1 MKLIITTVILLSLSV
16 VIFFKE
22 NRLDDSIAVQ
32 IDKKEVIVK
41 RLVKNQFMKKMKLS
55 GYTNASR
62 VVTIKSQVEGKI
74 ASKFFKK
81 GQSYKAGA
89 QLLLIDPEDKIAKL
103 KEMEALLSQRKK
115 EYEVAESLFNK
126 GFRSEVKL
134 SESRTNFER
143 ALALYEK
150 SQVELNNT
158 KIFIPFDSI
167 VEDSYVELGDYLK
180 KGDPILKVVDLD
192 PIFITVNVTEK
203 EINLLKQN
211 QKAKITISQKEFDGF
226 INYISKTADDLT
238 RNFKVQVRLDNK
250 ENKIISG
257 LTSEIEIGT
266 KNEDAF
272 FISSSLISLNS
283 QGELGIKIIKENEVK
298 FILVEIISD
307 KGNGYWIKLKDNNDL
322 EQILIITQGSEYV
335 IEGEQV
341 NFRIEEDG

>member
-1 MKLIITTVILLSLSV
+1 MKS
-16 VIFFKE
+16 F
-22 NRLDDSIAVQ
+22 
-32 IDKKEVIVK
+32 
-41 RLVKNQFMKKMKLS
+41 
-55 GYTNASR
+55 
-62 VVTIKSQVEGKI
+62 
-74 ASKFFKK
+74 
-81 GQSYKAGA
+81 
-89 QLLLIDPEDKIAKL
+89 
-103 KEMEALLSQRKK
+103 
-115 EYEVAESLFNK
+115 
-126 GFRSEVKL
+126 GFIR
-134 SESRTNFER
+134 
-143 ALALYEK
+143 K

-238 RNFKVQVRLDNK
+238 RNFKVQIRLDNK

-272 FISSSLISLNS
+272 LFLHL
-283 QGELGIKIIKENEVK
+283 
-298 FILVEIISD
+298 
-307 KGNGYWIKLKDNNDL
+307 
-322 EQILIITQGSEYV
+322 
-335 IEGEQV
+335 
-341 NFRIEEDG
+341 